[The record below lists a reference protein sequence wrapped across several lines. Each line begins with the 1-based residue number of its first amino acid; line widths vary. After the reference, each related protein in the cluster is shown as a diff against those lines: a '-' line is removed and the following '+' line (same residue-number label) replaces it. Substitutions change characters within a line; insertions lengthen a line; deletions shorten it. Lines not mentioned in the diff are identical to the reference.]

1 MVPRETAMAMPKTS
15 GQPAGSGQKLQ
26 LEPLPIALLD
36 QPLDFIFAEHFRQR
50 CVIGALR
57 RFVANG
63 SAARAEAD
71 QVVAHCERDVVLHH
85 QDEEGDLFPAVRRR
99 ALPSDNLGAILA
111 TLTEDHRQASAMIEI
126 IVEALAARIAD
137 DPVKIKRADREVMM
151 AYARSEQR
159 HLAIENGIVLVIARK
174 RLTEA
179 DLVAISRSMKTRR
192 GVVT

>member
-1 MVPRETAMAMPKTS
+1 MAMPKIPRPPT
-15 GQPAGSGQKLQ
+15 GSGQKLQ

-36 QPLDFIFAEHFRQR
+36 QPLDYIFAEHFRQR

-57 RFVANG
+57 RF
-63 SAARAEAD
+63 AADGCASRVEAD
-71 QVVAHCERDVVLHH
+71 QVVAILERDVVLHH
-85 QDEEGDLFPAVRRR
+85 RDEESDLFPAVRRR

-111 TLTEDHRQASAMIEI
+111 TLTEDHRLVGALIESIVQALS
-126 IVEALAARIAD
+126 ARIAD

-174 RLTEA
+174 RLTDGDQCA
-179 DLVAISRSMKTRR
+179 MSRSMKARR
-192 GVVT
+192 GVVS